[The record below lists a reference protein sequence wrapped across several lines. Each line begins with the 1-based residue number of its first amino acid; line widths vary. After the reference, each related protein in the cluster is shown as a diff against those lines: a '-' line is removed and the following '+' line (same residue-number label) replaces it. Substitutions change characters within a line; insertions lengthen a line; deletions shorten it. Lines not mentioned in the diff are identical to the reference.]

1 MKRTETSLPGVCL
14 IQPSI
19 LKDERGFFFESYS
32 QKKFEA
38 IGIHDTF
45 VQDNHSKSVQG
56 TLRGLH
62 YQLEHPQS
70 KLCRVIQGSVLDVVV
85 DIRVGSPT
93 FGKYAAAVLS
103 DENRVEIYI
112 PPGFAH
118 GFVVLSETA
127 EFLYKCNDFYYP
139 EDERGIAW
147 DDPEIGIDW
156 GVVDPIISAKD
167 RRHSHLSLVPAQHL
181 PKFQN

>member
-14 IQPSI
+14 IEPSI
-19 LKDERGFFFESYS
+19 FKDERGFFFESYS
-32 QKKFEA
+32 KKKFEA
-38 IGIHDTF
+38 VGIYDAF
-45 VQDNHSKSVQG
+45 VQDNHSKSIQG

-70 KLCRVIQGSVLDVVV
+70 KLCRVIKGGVLDVVV
-85 DIRVGSPT
+85 DVRLGSPS

-118 GFVVLSETA
+118 GFAVISETA
-127 EFLYKCNDFYYP
+127 EFLYKCDDFYYP

-147 DDPEIGIDW
+147 DDPEIGIEW

-167 RRHSHLSLVPAQHL
+167 RRHTRLSLVSPQYL
-181 PKFQN
+181 PRFQN

>member
-1 MKRTETSLPGVCL
+1 
-14 IQPSI
+14 
-19 LKDERGFFFESYS
+19 
-32 QKKFEA
+32 
-38 IGIHDTF
+38 
-45 VQDNHSKSVQG
+45 
-56 TLRGLH
+56 LH

-70 KLCRVIQGSVLDVVV
+70 KLCRVIQGMVLDVVV

-93 FGKYAAAVLS
+93 FGKYAAEVLS
-103 DENRVEIYI
+103 DENRAEIYI

-118 GFVVLSETA
+118 GFAVLSETA

-156 GVVDPIISAKD
+156 RVADPIISAKD
-167 RRHSHLSLVPAQHL
+167 RRHRKLSLVPIPEL
-181 PKFQN
+181 PRFRD